1 MDQIDIRSKRLD
13 VFQYNVIPML
23 TSKSLFCY
31 FSKVYPCLSKK
42 KRSPPLNYRFKV
54 KLALN
59 FI

>member
-31 FSKVYPCLSKK
+31 FSKVYLFIKK
-42 KRSPPLNYRFKV
+42 KNVHP
-54 KLALN
+54 
-59 FI
+59 

>member
-31 FSKVYPCLSKK
+31 FSKVYPVYQKK
-42 KRSPPLNYRFKV
+42 KSPPLNYRFKV

>member
-42 KRSPPLNYRFKV
+42 KKIHP
-54 KLALN
+54 
-59 FI
+59 

>member
-31 FSKVYPCLSKK
+31 FSKVYPVYPKK
-42 KRSPPLNYRFKV
+42 KKKSTP
-54 KLALN
+54 KL
-59 FI
+59 